1 MNKMLIL
8 ATAMVFSVQVWAKG
22 EPLAESPGQSRVA
35 IEILEKLSTDHY
47 RKVALDDQMSSE
59 LLDNYLD
66 MLDST
71 KSYLTAADVDEFRQW
86 QYQLDD
92 SLKNGDLSAG
102 FAIFNRFRQR
112 LTARMKANIDLLK
125 SDYIF
130 DFSKDESLVLDPK
143 SRAWMATTTEYDDY
157 WVKRVKDNLLQLILA
172 DKEPAAARELLIKRY
187 QNQIEQIERQDG
199 EDVFQVYIN
208 ALTGLYDPHTDY
220 LSARSLENFNI
231 SMSLSLEG
239 IGAVLQQEDEYT
251 KVVSVVPGGPA
262 DKQGTLA
269 PGDKIIAVGQGSE
282 GPMEDVVG
290 WRLDDVVELVRGKKD
305 STVRLQIIPDKAETT
320 DKTLQIAIIRD
331 KVKLEEQAAKSRI
344 LEIPSGQTKIKL
356 GVIEI
361 PAFYMDFEAYRN
373 RDPNFKSTTRDVK
386 KLLAEL
392 KDAQVQGIVL
402 DLRNNGGGSLYEAIG
417 LTDLFIGPGPVV
429 QIRHSNQSITREVA
443 RQQAFYRGPMIV
455 LINRLSA
462 SASEIF
468 AGAIQD
474 YRRGLIAGGQSFG
487 KGTVQVMA
495 PLTDG
500 QLKLTESKF
509 YRVSGD
515 STQNRGVVPDV
526 EFPSIYSSDEI
537 GESTEKYAMPWDS
550 IPTLPHRV
558 YNDFSTA
565 LAPLKDI
572 HNRRAANDPDWLF
585 MLDEIDVVNKR
596 RNLKTVSLNKEE
608 RKAMQTQQE
617 QALFEAENKR
627 LVAKGLPAFASLQ
640 AWREDDK
647 SKEEKRRK
655 NPDQD
660 RLPDPQ
666 LQEAAH
672 LLADY
677 MALQMQIP
685 RVANQ

>member
-1 MNKMLIL
+1 
-8 ATAMVFSVQVWAKG
+8 
-22 EPLAESPGQSRVA
+22 
-35 IEILEKLSTDHY
+35 
-47 RKVALDDQMSSE
+47 
-59 LLDNYLD
+59 
-66 MLDST
+66 
-71 KSYLTAADVDEFRQW
+71 
-86 QYQLDD
+86 
-92 SLKNGDLSAG
+92 
-102 FAIFNRFRQR
+102 
-112 LTARMKANIDLLK
+112 
-125 SDYIF
+125 
-130 DFSKDESLVLDPK
+130 
-143 SRAWMATTTEYDDY
+143 
-157 WVKRVKDNLLQLILA
+157 
-172 DKEPAAARELLIKRY
+172 
-187 QNQIEQIERQDG
+187 
-199 EDVFQVYIN
+199 
-208 ALTGLYDPHTDY
+208 
-220 LSARSLENFNI
+220 
-231 SMSLSLEG
+231 
-239 IGAVLQQEDEYT
+239 
-251 KVVSVVPGGPA
+251 
-262 DKQGTLA
+262 
-269 PGDKIIAVGQGSE
+269 
-282 GPMEDVVG
+282 MEDVVG
-290 WRLDDVVELVRGKKD
+290 WRLDDVGELVRGKKD

-356 GVIEI
+356 GIIEI

-443 RQQAFYRGPMIV
+443 RQQAYYRGPMIV

-474 YRRGLIAGGQSFG
+474 YRRGLIVGGQSFG

-515 STQNRGVVPDV
+515 STQNRGVIPDV

-537 GESTEKYAMPWDS
+537 GESTEKHAMPWDS

-572 HNRRAANDPDWLF
+572 HKQRAANDPDWLY

-596 RNLKTVSLNKEE
+596 RNLKTVSLNQEE
-608 RKAMQTQQE
+608 RKAMQTEQE

-627 LVAKGLPAFASLQ
+627 LAAKGLPAFASLQ
-640 AWREDDK
+640 AWRDDDK

-655 NPDQD
+655 NPDQA

-666 LQEAAH
+666 LQEAGH